1 MKIFQKILS
10 ITCLTLIPLL
20 SFAEGEDTYVF
31 DQNHIKRDP
40 FKPLEET
47 GDNRK
52 LLTIYDVTKFQLVA
66 ILTGMGAP
74 RAMIMLP
81 NQTTEIL
88 QVGDTIGRNNGKIQK
103 IADSEIVIKEI
114 YKDYQGKTRS
124 YFTSLVIAE

>member
-1 MKIFQKILS
+1 MKDFPKFICTLCLLITPVLS
-10 ITCLTLIPLL
+10 L
-20 SFAEGEDTYVF
+20 AEGEDTYIF
-31 DQNHIKRDP
+31 DQGHIKRDP

-103 IADSEIVIKEI
+103 IADSEVVIKEI
-114 YKDYQGKTRS
+114 YKDYQGKLRS
-124 YFTSLVIAE
+124 YFTSLVIAD

>member
-1 MKIFQKILS
+1 MKNLQKILS
-10 ITCLTLIPLL
+10 ITCLTVIPLL

-31 DQNHIKRDP
+31 DQSHIKRDP

-52 LLTIYDVTKFQLVA
+52 LLNIYDVTKFQLVA

-103 IADSEIVIKEI
+103 IADSEVVIKET
-114 YKDYQGKTRS
+114 YKDYQGKMRS